1 MPFLFILIEKDIDMH
16 RFIPDVMGRY
26 TSKTHVSSFPFFIII
41 PQIILEEG
49 LKF

>member
-1 MPFLFILIEKDIDMH
+1 MPFLFILIEKDIDMR
-16 RFIPDVMGRY
+16 RFIPDVMDTY